1 MRRGRLFWRRL
12 GNKEGTQDKANDR
25 QGGLTHAFI
34 SHFVS
39 EEDRKYYLEKD
50 PVHLAFVKDVTPLVK
65 QVRVVDFE
73 DGVF

>member
-1 MRRGRLFWRRL
+1 M
-12 GNKEGTQDKANDR
+12 
-25 QGGLTHAFI
+25 
-34 SHFVS
+34 S
-39 EEDRKYYLEKD
+39 EEDRKYYLEED